1 MQYRR
6 KQNLC
11 YKYEE
16 RFGVGHQCK
25 TGNLNCIGADKE
37 EETDFEDIEGE
48 QDEHTSRV
56 GDTC

>member
-1 MQYRR
+1 MCYR
-6 KQNLC
+6 
-11 YKYEE
+11 YEE

-25 TGNLNCIGADKE
+25 TGNLNCIGVDKE